1 VSSAGQARIFGDTM
15 KKPMIENP
23 IDTVRNIK
31 DMLMP
36 FRQRGRKAPSVYA
49 LVGSSGSGKS
59 FRARL
64 VAEKY
69 EIDLIVDDGLLI
81 RGSHILAGKSSKR
94 EKNKVTAI
102 KRAIFDDE
110 ENAREIREALGQEK
124 FKSILLIGTSEK
136 MIARIAEQLDLPY
149 PSKIIYIED
158 VASAEDITRARE
170 IRRTEDKHVIPVP
183 VLEVRKDPSH
193 RILDSV
199 KLLLKSSSPLFRK
212 NKMVEKTIVQPPFS
226 NRGRLSV
233 SEAALGQM
241 VLHCCEEFGQSIKVS
256 KIHVDKSS
264 DGFRIKVRLS
274 LPYGMV
280 IPDTLSGLQL
290 YIIQNVER
298 FSGIHVQYLDLTVV
312 RIEKG

>member
-1 VSSAGQARIFGDTM
+1 M
-15 KKPMIENP
+15 KTPIIENP
-23 IDTVRNIK
+23 IDKMKNITGI
-31 DMLMP
+31 LLP
-36 FRQRGRKAPSVYA
+36 FKPKNRKAPRVFA
-49 LVGSSGSGKS
+49 LVGPSGTGKS

-81 RGSHILAGKSSKR
+81 RGSHIIAGKSSKR

-102 KRAIFDDE
+102 KRAIFEDD
-110 ENAREIREALGQEK
+110 ENARQIRDALKQEK
-124 FKSILLIGTSEK
+124 YRSILLIGTSEK
-136 MIARIAEQLDLPY
+136 MIGRIVEQLELPY
-149 PSKIIYIED
+149 PDQIIYIED
-158 VASAEDITRARE
+158 VATEDDINRAQE

-183 VLEVRKDPSH
+183 VLEVKKDPSH

-199 KLLLKSSSPLFRK
+199 RFFLKTKSRILRK
-212 NKMVEKTIVQPPFS
+212 NKVVEKTIVQPPFS
-226 NRGRLSV
+226 NRGRLSI
-233 SEAALGQM
+233 SEAALSQM
-241 VLHCCEEFGQSIKVS
+241 VLHCTEEFGGKVKIS
-256 KIHVDKSS
+256 KIHVDKAS
-264 DGFRIKVRLS
+264 DGFRIKVKLS
-274 LPYGMV
+274 MPYGMV